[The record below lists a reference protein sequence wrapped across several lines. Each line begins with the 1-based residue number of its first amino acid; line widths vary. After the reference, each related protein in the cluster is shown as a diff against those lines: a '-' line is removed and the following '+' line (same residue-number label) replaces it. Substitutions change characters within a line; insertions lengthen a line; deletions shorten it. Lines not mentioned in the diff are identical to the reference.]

1 MMEMEILKSGGG
13 RAVSHH
19 PGRSVEPGK
28 FLPRGTLFTLIEL
41 LIVIAIIAIL
51 AAILLP
57 SLQWARDKA
66 ASIQCIS
73 NLKQLGVGSQL
84 YMDTYRDLPG
94 QNFFAINGM
103 VWDGV
108 TLYGGIAELIGYS
121 ENVLGKNTAFTCPF
135 AVRTRPYVDDWW
147 PMRRNYAISPRAMSL
162 DANSV
167 PYDYSTPLPQIR
179 RPSGMLLMADTMI
192 YSVSQGRYFPATYL
206 PNVGTNLSNY
216 LTTIAQMHSGRIQ
229 ELYVDGH
236 ASSMTMQELAELNN
250 FNAGSG
256 LVFWKGY

>member
-1 MMEMEILKSGGG
+1 MKVTVHGRTRAMATAFPSLRGRSSGRNSSGG
-13 RAVSHH
+13 A
-19 PGRSVEPGK
+19 
-28 FLPRGTLFTLIEL
+28 LFTLIEL
-41 LIVIAIIAIL
+41 LIVIAIIAIP

-57 SLQWARDKA
+57 SLQRAREKA
-66 ASIQCIS
+66 ASIQCLS

-94 QNFFAINGM
+94 QNFFAVNGM
-103 VWDGV
+103 IWDG
-108 TLYGGIAELIGYS
+108 TALYGGIAKLIGYS

-162 DANSV
+162 DADNV

-179 RPSGMLLMADTMI
+179 RPSGMLLIGDTMI
-192 YSVSQGRYFPATYL
+192 YTVNQGRHFPATYL

-216 LTTIAQMHSGRIQ
+216 LTNIAQMHSGRIQ

>member
-1 MMEMEILKSGGG
+1 MAAIELKKVRRRRFCRHTG
-13 RAVSHH
+13 RNIAPAKNSAE
-19 PGRSVEPGK
+19 R
-28 FLPRGTLFTLIEL
+28 LPFTLIEL

-57 SLQWARDKA
+57 SLQQARDKA
-66 ASIQCIS
+66 ASIQCLS

-94 QNFFAINGM
+94 QNFFAINGLT
-103 VWDGV
+103 WDGV
-108 TLYGGIAELIGYS
+108 VLYGGIAELIGYS

-192 YSVSQGRYFPATYL
+192 YTISQGRHYPATYL
-206 PNVGTNLSNY
+206 PNVGTNLTSY
-216 LTTIAQMHSGRIQ
+216 LTNIAQMHRGRIQ